1 MLIVA
6 KLNQVNLIKLNPS
19 RVKFSMAPS
28 VAPDQIK
35 PRPQHSVQLHITSRV
50 SVKPSACHLRWRW
63 GGSWFLSVHSF
74 SVRGQL
80 VLLGPSPSQRRCRRR
95 VCVSA
100 LSRVIAMCQRAWPS
114 LTRGICRLVCAAW
127 VTKVL
132 GCPGLSSPYLPLVS
146 KDAGY
151 YCGHTVHDTFRK
163 HSLEPARWLLRF

>member
-1 MLIVA
+1 MWQS
-6 KLNQVNLIKLNPS
+6 KLNQVKLIKLNPS

-28 VAPDQIK
+28 VAPDHL
-35 PRPQHSVQLHITSRV
+35 QHSVQLHITSHV
-50 SVKPSACHLRWRW
+50 SVKPSECHLRW

-80 VLLGPSPSQRRCRRR
+80 VLLGPSPSQRRCRRC

-114 LTRGICRLVCAAW
+114 RTRGICRLVCAAR

-163 HSLEPARWLLRF
+163 HSLEPAWWLLRF